1 MTDVLLELSQN
12 PFARKLVAS
21 AKLPIPMPE
30 KLARPSGPEVE
41 RFLEGKTVLV
51 SGRGAVADVLARTLS
66 RAGASA
72 QVDSDTLGEAFAS
85 AAEAYGRPV
94 QRIAAEAPAASD
106 GKEQPKASRAHALV
120 VDATSFTTPRDL
132 KAAYAFLHAHLR
144 RLATS
149 GRVIVLGRPSA
160 SATTLAQ
167 AATAQAL
174 EGFVRSIA
182 KEIGGKGATANLI
195 VVAEG
200 AEARASA
207 AMRFLL
213 SSASAFVTA
222 QPLRV
227 TNDANWDGQDPWVQ
241 PLANRVALVTGAA
254 RGIGAATAR
263 TLAREGAH
271 VLCLDRPDDDEP
283 LSIVAREIGGTPLLA
298 DVTDPGTASR
308 IANETKSLY
317 GGLHIVVHNAGV
329 TRDRTLGRMSE
340 NLWDQVLGI
349 NLEAVLR
356 ITDSLLEHDTLR
368 EGGRVI
374 SLSSV
379 SGIAGNMGQTNYA
392 ASKAGIIGFTRK
404 LADLVKG
411 RGITANAIAPGF
423 IETRM
428 TAAIPLVVREA
439 GRRLSALG
447 QGGLPEDVAEAI
459 AFLATPGAAG
469 VTGQV
474 LRVCGGALIG
484 A

>member
-12 PFARKLVAS
+12 PFARKLVAG

-30 KLARPSGPEVE
+30 KLARPRAPSVE
-41 RFLEGKTVLV
+41 RFLEGQLVLA
-51 SGRGAVADVLARTLS
+51 SGRGPIADVVARTLS
-66 RAGASA
+66 RAGATT
-72 QVDSDTLGEAFAS
+72 QVDSDALGQAFAS

-94 QRIAAEAPAASD
+94 HRIPPETADADPS
-106 GKEQPKASRAHALV
+106 KRPPKAHALV
-120 VDATSFTTPRDL
+120 VDASGATSPRDL
-132 KAAYAFLHAHLR
+132 KSVYAFLHAHLP
-144 RLATS
+144 RLAGS
-149 GRVIVLGRPSA
+149 GRVIVLGRPSE
-160 SATTLAQ
+160 SAPTLAQ
-167 AATAQAL
+167 AAAAQAL
-174 EGFVRSIA
+174 EGFTRSVA
-182 KEIGGKGATANLI
+182 KEVGRKGATANLI
-195 VVAEG
+195 VVEEG

-207 AMRFLL
+207 ALRFFL
-213 SSASAFVTA
+213 SPASAFVTA
-222 QPLRV
+222 QPLHV
-227 TNDANWDGQDPWVQ
+227 SNTAKWDGNDPWEQ

-263 TLAREGAH
+263 ILAREGAH

-283 LSIVAREIGGTPLLA
+283 LSIVAREIGGTPILA
-298 DVTDPGTASR
+298 DVTDPATASR

-317 GGLHIVVHNAGV
+317 GGLHLIVHNAGV
-329 TRDRTLGRMSE
+329 TRDRTLARMSE

-356 ITDSLLEHDTLR
+356 ITDSLLEHGTLR
-368 EGGRVI
+368 DGGRVI

-404 LADLVKG
+404 LAQLVKA

-428 TAAIPLVVREA
+428 TAAIPVVVREA

-459 AFLATPGAAG
+459 TFLSTPGAAG

>member
-12 PFARKLVAS
+12 RFARRLVAG

-30 KLARPSGPEVE
+30 KLARPTGPAIE
-41 RFLEGKTVLV
+41 RFLEGETVLV
-51 SGRGAVADVLARTLS
+51 SGRGAVSDVLSRTLS
-66 RAGASA
+66 RAGASTYI
-72 QVDSDTLGEAFAS
+72 DSDALSSAFAS

-94 QRIAAEAPAASD
+94 HRIAVEPLPLEADSAKRTS
-106 GKEQPKASRAHALV
+106 KAYALI
-120 VDATSFTTPRDL
+120 VDATSATNPRDL
-132 KAAYAFLHAHLR
+132 KSAYAFLHAHLP
-144 RLATS
+144 RLARS
-149 GRVIVLGRPSA
+149 GRVVVIGRPSG
-160 SATTLAQ
+160 ATATLAH

-174 EGFVRSIA
+174 EGFVRSVA
-182 KEIGGKGATANLI
+182 KEVGGKGATANLI
-195 VVAEG
+195 VVDEG
-200 AEARASA
+200 AEARAA
-207 AMRFLL
+207 APLRFFL
-213 SSASAFVTA
+213 STASAFVTA
-222 QPLRV
+222 QPLHV
-227 TNDANWDGQDPWVQ
+227 GNDASWDSKDPSVQ

-254 RGIGAATAR
+254 RGIGAATAHI
-263 TLAREGAH
+263 LAREGAH

-283 LSIVAREIGGTPLLA
+283 LSIVAREIRGTPILA

-329 TRDRTLGRMSE
+329 TRDRTLARMSE
-340 NLWDQVLGI
+340 NLWDQVIGI

-356 ITDSLLEHDTLR
+356 ITESMLEHDTLR

-392 ASKAGIIGFTRK
+392 ASKAGVIGFTRK
-404 LADLVKG
+404 LAELVKG

-428 TAAIPLVVREA
+428 TAAVPLVVREA

-447 QGGLPEDVAEAI
+447 QGGLPEDVGEAI
-459 AFLATPGAAG
+459 AFLATPGAVG

>member
-12 PFARKLVAS
+12 TFARRLVAG

-30 KLARPSGPEVE
+30 KLARPTGPAIG
-41 RFLEGKTVLV
+41 RFLEGQTVLV
-51 SGRGAVADVLARTLS
+51 SGRGGMSDELARTLS
-66 RAGASA
+66 RAGAST
-72 QVDSDTLGEAFAS
+72 QVDSDALGSAFAA

-94 QRIAAEAPAASD
+94 QRVAAVPVEPDSAKKLS
-106 GKEQPKASRAHALV
+106 KVHALV
-120 VDATSFTTPRDL
+120 VDATWVTSPRDL
-132 KAAYAFLHAHLR
+132 KSAYAFLHAQLPR
-144 RLATS
+144 VAKS
-149 GRVIVLGRPSA
+149 GRVIVLGRPS
-160 SATTLAQ
+160 SATSSLSQ
-167 AATAQAL
+167 AAAAQAL
-174 EGFVRSIA
+174 EGFTRSIA
-182 KEIGGKGATANLI
+182 KEVGGKGATANLI
-195 VVAEG
+195 VVEEG
-200 AEARASA
+200 AEARASGPL
-207 AMRFLL
+207 RFFL
-213 SSASAFVTA
+213 SSASAFVSA
-222 QPLRV
+222 QPLHV
-227 TNDANWDGQDPWVQ
+227 SNAASWDGTDPWEQ

-263 TLAREGAH
+263 ILAREGAH

-283 LSIVAREIGGTPLLA
+283 LSIVAREIGGTPILA

-329 TRDRTLGRMSE
+329 TRDRTLARMSE

-356 ITDSLLEHDTLR
+356 ITESMLEHGTLR

-404 LADLVKG
+404 LAEQVKG

-428 TAAIPLVVREA
+428 TAAIPIVVREA

-447 QGGLPEDVAEAI
+447 QGGHPEDVAEAI
-459 AFLATPGAAG
+459 TFLATPGAAG

>member
-1 MTDVLLELSQN
+1 VTDVLLELSQN
-12 PFARKLVAS
+12 RFARRLVAG

-30 KLARPSGPEVE
+30 KLARPTGPAIE
-41 RFLEGKTVLV
+41 RFLEGETVLV
-51 SGRGAVADVLARTLS
+51 SGRGAVSDVLARTLS
-66 RAGASA
+66 RAGATTY
-72 QVDSDTLGEAFAS
+72 VDSDALGSAFAG

-94 QRIAAEAPAASD
+94 HRIAEEPAVADPAKRSS
-106 GKEQPKASRAHALV
+106 KVHALI
-120 VDATSFTTPRDL
+120 VDATSATSPREL
-132 KAAYAFLHAHLR
+132 KSAYAFLHAQLP
-144 RLATS
+144 RLAKS
-149 GRVIVLGRPSA
+149 GRVVVVGRPSA
-160 SATTLAQ
+160 ATATLAH

-174 EGFVRSIA
+174 EGFVRSVA

-195 VVAEG
+195 VVDEG
-200 AEARASA
+200 AEARAA
-207 AMRFLL
+207 APLRFFL
-213 SSASAFVTA
+213 STASAFVSA
-222 QPLRV
+222 QPLHV
-227 TNDANWDGQDPWVQ
+227 SKDASWDNKDPSAQ

-263 TLAREGAH
+263 ILAREGAH

-283 LSIVAREIGGTPLLA
+283 LSIVAREIGGTPILA

-329 TRDRTLGRMSE
+329 TRDRTLARMSD
-340 NLWDQVLGI
+340 NLWDQVIGI

-356 ITDSLLEHDTLR
+356 ITESMLEHDTLR

-374 SLSSV
+374 SLSSI
-379 SGIAGNMGQTNYA
+379 SGIAGNLGQTNYA
-392 ASKAGIIGFTRK
+392 ASKAGVIGFTRK
-404 LADLVKG
+404 LAELVKA

-428 TAAIPLVVREA
+428 TAAVPLVVREA

-459 AFLATPGAAG
+459 TFLATPGAAG
-469 VTGQV
+469 ITGQV

>member
-12 PFARKLVAS
+12 AFARKLVAS
-21 AKLPIPMPE
+21 AGLPIPLPE
-30 KLARPSGPEVE
+30 KLERPSGPAVE
-41 RFLEGKTVLV
+41 RFLEGRTVLA
-51 SGRGAVADVLARTLS
+51 SGRGGLSDVLARTLS
-66 RAGASA
+66 RAGAST
-72 QVDSDTLGEAFAS
+72 QVDSDALGSAFAS

-94 QRIAAEAPAASD
+94 QRIAAAPVEPDPA
-106 GKEQPKASRAHALV
+106 KKPNRVHALV
-120 VDATSFTTPRDL
+120 VDASAAVTPRDL
-132 KAAYAFLHAHLR
+132 KSVYAFLHDQLPRVAK
-144 RLATS
+144 S
-149 GRVIVLGRPSA
+149 GRVVILGRPSERA
-160 SATTLAQ
+160 STLAH
-167 AATAQAL
+167 AATARAL
-174 EGFVRSIA
+174 EGFTRSVA
-182 KEIGGKGATANLI
+182 KEIGGRGATANLI
-195 VVAEG
+195 VVEEG
-200 AEARASA
+200 AEARAA
-207 AMRFLL
+207 APLRFFL

-222 QPLRV
+222 QPLHV
-227 TNDANWDGQDPWVQ
+227 GNAASWDNTDPPEQ

-263 TLAREGAH
+263 ILAREGAH

-317 GGLHIVVHNAGV
+317 GGLHVIVHNAGV
-329 TRDRTLGRMSE
+329 TRDRTLARMPE
-340 NLWDQVLGI
+340 NQWDQVIGI

-356 ITDSLLEHDTLR
+356 ITESLLEHGTLR

-379 SGIAGNMGQTNYA
+379 SGIAGNLGQTNYA
-392 ASKAGIIGFTRK
+392 ASKAGVIGFTRK
-404 LADLVKG
+404 LADQVKG

-428 TAAIPLVVREA
+428 TAAIPIVVREA
-439 GRRLSALG
+439 GRRLAALG
-447 QGGLPEDVAEAI
+447 QGGQPEDVGEAI
-459 AFLATPGAAG
+459 TFLATPGAAG

>member
-12 PFARKLVAS
+12 TLARRLVAG
-21 AKLPIPMPE
+21 AKLPIPMPD
-30 KLARPSGPEVE
+30 KLARMSAPAVE
-41 RFLEGKTVLV
+41 RFLEGRTVLA
-51 SGRGAVADVLARTLS
+51 SGRGAVADVIARTLS
-66 RAGASA
+66 RAGASS
-72 QVDSDTLGEAFAS
+72 QVDSEALGQAFAS

-94 QRIAAEAPAASD
+94 HRIVTTAVD
-106 GKEQPKASRAHALV
+106 GDPSKRPTKAHALI
-120 VDATSFTTPRDL
+120 VDGTSATSPRDL
-132 KAAYAFLHAHLR
+132 KSAYAFLHAQLP
-144 RLATS
+144 RLDHS
-149 GRVIVLGRPSA
+149 GRVIVLARPSGTA
-160 SATTLAQ
+160 ATLSQ

-174 EGFVRSIA
+174 EGFTRSIA
-182 KEIGGKGATANLI
+182 KEVGRKGATANLI
-195 VVAEG
+195 VVEEG
-200 AEARASA
+200 AEARAA
-207 AMRFLL
+207 AAFRFLL
-213 SSASAFVTA
+213 SPASAFVSA
-222 QPLRV
+222 QPV
-227 TNDANWDGQDPWVQ
+227 HVSNDAKWDGTDPWEQ

-283 LSIVAREIGGTPLLA
+283 LSIVAREIGGTPILA

-317 GGLHIVVHNAGV
+317 GGLHVIVHNAGV
-329 TRDRTLGRMSE
+329 TRDRTLARMPE

-356 ITDSLLEHDTLR
+356 ITESLLEHGTLR
-368 EGGRVI
+368 DGGRVI
-374 SLSSV
+374 SLSSI
-379 SGIAGNMGQTNYA
+379 SGIAGNMGQANYA

-404 LADLVKG
+404 LAEQVKG

-428 TAAIPLVVREA
+428 TAAIPVVVREA

-459 AFLATPGAAG
+459 TFLSTPGATG

>member
-12 PFARKLVAS
+12 PLARKLVAG

-30 KLARPSGPEVE
+30 KLARPSAPGVE
-41 RFLEGKTVLV
+41 RFLEGQLVLA
-51 SGRGAVADVLARTLS
+51 SGRGAIADVVARTLS
-66 RAGASA
+66 RAGAST
-72 QVDSDTLGEAFAS
+72 QVDSDALGQAFAS

-94 QRIAAEAPAASD
+94 HRIPTEAVD
-106 GKEQPKASRAHALV
+106 GDPSKRPVKAHALI
-120 VDATSFTTPRDL
+120 VDASSAASPRDL
-132 KAAYAFLHAHLR
+132 KSVYAFLHAQLP
-144 RLATS
+144 RLERS
-149 GRVIVLGRPSA
+149 GRVIVLGRPSEA
-160 SATTLAQ
+160 AGTLAQ
-167 AATAQAL
+167 AAASQAL
-174 EGFVRSIA
+174 EGFVRSVA
-182 KEIGGKGATANLI
+182 KEVGRKGATANLI
-195 VVAEG
+195 VVEDG
-200 AEARASA
+200 AEARVSA
-207 AMRFLL
+207 ALRFFL
-213 SSASAFVTA
+213 SPASAFVTA
-222 QPLRV
+222 QPLHV
-227 TNDANWDGQDPWVQ
+227 GNTAKWDGNDPWEQ

-263 TLAREGAH
+263 ILAREGAH

-283 LSIVAREIGGTPLLA
+283 LSIVAREIGGTPILA

-317 GGLHIVVHNAGV
+317 GGLHLIVHNAGV
-329 TRDRTLGRMSE
+329 TRDRTLARMSE
-340 NLWDQVLGI
+340 NLWDQVIGI

-356 ITDSLLEHDTLR
+356 ITDSLLEHGTLR
-368 EGGRVI
+368 DGGRVI

-404 LADLVKG
+404 LAQLVKG
-411 RGITANAIAPGF
+411 RGITSNAIAPGF

-428 TAAIPLVVREA
+428 TAAIPVVVREA

-459 AFLATPGAAG
+459 AFLSTPGAAG

>member
-1 MTDVLLELSQN
+1 MTDVLLQLSQN
-12 PFARKLVAS
+12 PFARKLVAN
-21 AKLPIPMPE
+21 AGLPIPMPE
-30 KLARPSGPEVE
+30 RLARPRGPEVE
-41 RFLEGKTVLV
+41 RFLEGETVFV
-51 SGRGAVADVLARTLS
+51 SGRGAVADVIARTLS
-66 RAGASA
+66 RAGATSR
-72 QVDSDTLGEAFAS
+72 VDSEALAEAFAS

-94 QRIAAEAPAASD
+94 QRIVTPPAGAEP
-106 GKEQPKASRAHALV
+106 QHIASREKVRGLI
-120 VDATSFTTPRDL
+120 VDCTSVTNPRDL
-132 KAAYAFLHAHLR
+132 KPAYAFLHAHLP
-144 RLATS
+144 RLASS
-149 GRVIVLGRPSA
+149 GRVLVLGRPSA
-160 SATTLAQ
+160 STTTLAQ
-167 AATAQAL
+167 AAASQAL

-182 KEIGGKGATANLI
+182 KEVGRKGATANLLE
-195 VVAEG
+195 VAPG
-200 AEARASA
+200 AEARVAGPL
-207 AMRFLL
+207 RFFL

-222 QPLRV
+222 QPLPI
-227 TNDANWDGQDPWVQ
+227 TNEAHWDGQDPWEQ

-263 TLAREGAH
+263 ALAREGAH

-298 DVTDPGTASR
+298 DVADPATASR

-329 TRDRTLGRMSE
+329 TRDRTLARMPE
-340 NLWDQVLGI
+340 NLWDQVIGI

-392 ASKAGIIGFTRK
+392 ASKAGVIGFTRK
-404 LADLVKG
+404 LAEHVKG

-447 QGGLPEDVAEAI
+447 QGGLPEDVAEAVT
-459 AFLATPGAAG
+459 FLATPGAAG
-469 VTGQV
+469 ITGQV

>member
-1 MTDVLLELSQN
+1 VTDVLLELSQN
-12 PFARKLVAS
+12 SFARKLVAG

-30 KLARPSGPEVE
+30 RLTRPSGPITE
-41 RFLEGKTVLV
+41 RFLEGQTVLV
-51 SGRGAVADVLARTLS
+51 SGRGGLSEVLARTLS
-66 RAGASA
+66 RAGATT
-72 QVDSDTLGEAFAS
+72 QVDSDALGSAFAG

-94 QRIAAEAPAASD
+94 QRIAAEPVVADPAKKPS
-106 GKEQPKASRAHALV
+106 KVHALI
-120 VDATSFTTPRDL
+120 VDATAALTPRDL
-132 KAAYAFLHAHLR
+132 KTVYAFLHAQLPR
-144 RLATS
+144 VAKS
-149 GRVIVLGRPSA
+149 GRVVVLGRPSA
-160 SATTLAQ
+160 QASTLAQ
-167 AATAQAL
+167 AAAAQAL
-174 EGFVRSIA
+174 EGLTRSVA
-182 KEIGGKGATANLI
+182 KEIGGRGATANLV

-200 AEARASA
+200 AEARAA
-207 AMRFLL
+207 GPLRFFL

-222 QPLRV
+222 QPLQV
-227 TNDANWDGQDPWVQ
+227 SNDASWDNSDPVEK

-263 TLAREGAH
+263 ILAREGAH

-317 GGLHIVVHNAGV
+317 GGLHLIVHNAGV
-329 TRDRTLGRMSE
+329 TRDRTLARMSE
-340 NLWDQVLGI
+340 NLWDQVMSI

-356 ITDSLLEHDTLR
+356 ITESLLEHGTLR

-392 ASKAGIIGFTRK
+392 ATKAGIIGFTRK
-404 LADLVKG
+404 LAEQVKG

-428 TAAIPLVVREA
+428 TAAIPIVVREA

-447 QGGLPEDVAEAI
+447 QGGHPEDVAEAI
-459 AFLATPGAAG
+459 TFLATPGAAG